1 MDDWTVQEV
10 LKMLE
15 GGNDQL
21 ATFFKKQSVG
31 DYEIEKKYKTKASRY
46 YRESL
51 GKHTDTI
58 MEKGLANYE
67 GR

>member
-21 ATFFKKQSVG
+21 STFFKKQKVA
-31 DYEIEKKYKTKASRY
+31 DHVIEKKYKTKAARY

-51 GKHTDTI
+51 GKHTDTMI
-58 MEKGLANYE
+58 EKVRANE
-67 GR
+67 